1 LITPGL
7 GINYPVLIRFQQIES
22 WEGIRHQCIREV
34 TPCDTFA
41 FVLQGYSLFF
51 RTEEFLSRFGDG
63 GEGRKSEI
71 PGSRVF
77 GKSRLAARNGC
88 SSWKCNNHSS
98 GKCDLIADR
107 L

>member
-1 LITPGL
+1 MGHHSHKLFLSHHGHCFPYRPGLFIAQSRLITPGL

-41 FVLQGYSLFF
+41 FILVGYSLFF

-63 GEGRKSEI
+63 GEGRKSGI

-77 GKSRLAARNGC
+77 G
-88 SSWKCNNHSS
+88 
-98 GKCDLIADR
+98 
-107 L
+107 